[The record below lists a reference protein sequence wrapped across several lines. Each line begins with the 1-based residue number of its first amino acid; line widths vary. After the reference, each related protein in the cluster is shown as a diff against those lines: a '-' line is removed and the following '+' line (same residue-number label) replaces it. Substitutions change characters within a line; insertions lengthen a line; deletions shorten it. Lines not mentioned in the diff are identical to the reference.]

1 MDTRVHK
8 LVHHALINTDSK
20 HFKIFRSDGSCDNS
34 GDELVRRAI
43 ALQGRSEAANL
54 YNKRHFLLEDGQ
66 DILVFERKAQPASLD
81 KLVGTQT
88 YLAHEDRSV
97 KIVKAL

>member
-1 MDTRVHK
+1 M
-8 LVHHALINTDSK
+8 
-20 HFKIFRSDGSCDNS
+20 
-34 GDELVRRAI
+34 RRAV

-54 YNKRHFLLEDGQ
+54 YTKRHFLLEDGQ
-66 DILVFERKAQPASLD
+66 DILVFEPKSEQGSLD
-81 KLVGTQT
+81 SLVGTMT